1 MNLSGKEFLV
11 LWQLGHHVDLEV
23 ILDAHRVA
31 KDDPKAA
38 SLVELGNGLLLDLLL
53 DHDVAPD
60 SNVGQLI
67 STFIT
72 FEVNKYERGSCLRI
86 EKIRALVH
94 ANPDLRSEM

>member
-1 MNLSGKEFLV
+1 MNLTGEEFTT
-11 LWQLGHHVDLEV
+11 LWMLGHHQELEV

-31 KDDPKAA
+31 KDDPNAA

-53 DHDVAPD
+53 LHDVAPD

-94 ANPDLRSEM
+94 ANPDLCSEM

>member
-11 LWQLGHHVDLEV
+11 LWQLGHHVELEV

-94 ANPDLRSEM
+94 ANPDLRTEM

>member
-1 MNLSGKEFLV
+1 MNLTGEEFTT
-11 LWQLGHHVDLEV
+11 LWMLGHHQELEV

-31 KDDPKAA
+31 KDDPNAA

-60 SNVGQLI
+60 SNVGQLMSHYI
-67 STFIT
+67 SY
-72 FEVNKYERGSCLRI
+72 EVRKFERGDCLRI

-94 ANPDLRSEM
+94 ANPDLRTEM

>member
-1 MNLSGKEFLV
+1 MNLTGEEFTT
-11 LWQLGHHVDLEV
+11 LWMLGHHQELEV

-31 KDDPKAA
+31 KDDPEAA

-60 SNVGQLI
+60 SNVGQLMSSYI
-67 STFIT
+67 SY
-72 FEVNKYERGSCLRI
+72 EVSKFQRGDCFRI

-94 ANPDLRSEM
+94 ANPDLRTEM

>member
-1 MNLSGKEFLV
+1 MNLTGEEFTT
-11 LWQLGHHVDLEV
+11 LWMLGHHQELEV

-31 KDDPKAA
+31 KDDPNAA

-94 ANPDLRSEM
+94 ANPDLRREI

>member
-1 MNLSGKEFLV
+1 MNITAKEFLV
-11 LWQLGHHVDLEV
+11 LWRLGHHQELDVIVDC
-23 ILDAHRVA
+23 HKVA
-31 KDDPKAA
+31 KDDPNAA

-60 SNVGQLI
+60 STVGQLI

-72 FEVNKYERGSCLRI
+72 YEVNKHERGDCLRI

-94 ANPDLRSEM
+94 ANPDLRREI

>member
-11 LWQLGHHVDLEV
+11 LWQLGHHVELEV

-60 SNVGQLI
+60 STVGQLI

-72 FEVNKYERGSCLRI
+72 YEVNKHERGDCLRI

>member
-11 LWQLGHHVDLEV
+11 LWQLGHHVELEV

-72 FEVNKYERGSCLRI
+72 FEVNKYERGDCFRI

-94 ANPDLRSEM
+94 ANPDLRTEM

>member
-11 LWQLGHHVDLEV
+11 LWQLGHHVELEV

>member
-1 MNLSGKEFLV
+1 MKITADEFSV
-11 LWQLGHHVDLEV
+11 LWRLGHHQELDVIVDC
-23 ILDAHRVA
+23 HKVA
-31 KDDPKAA
+31 KDDPNAA
-38 SLVELGNGLLLDLLL
+38 SLVELGNGLLLNLLL

>member
-1 MNLSGKEFLV
+1 MNLSAADFTMLWV
-11 LWQLGHHVDLEV
+11 LGNHAELDV

-31 KDDPKAA
+31 KDDPEAA

-60 SNVGQLI
+60 SNVGQLMSNYI
-67 STFIT
+67 SY
-72 FEVNKYERGSCLRI
+72 EVGKYERGDCFRI

-94 ANPDLRSEM
+94 ANPDLRTEM

>member
-11 LWQLGHHVDLEV
+11 LWQLGHHVELEV

-94 ANPDLRSEM
+94 ANPDLRREI

>member
-1 MNLSGKEFLV
+1 MNITAEEFLV
-11 LWQLGHHVDLEV
+11 LWRLGHHQELDVIVDC
-23 ILDAHRVA
+23 HKVA
-31 KDDPKAA
+31 KDDPNAA

-60 SNVGQLI
+60 STVGQLI

-72 FEVNKYERGSCLRI
+72 YEVNKHERGDCLRI

-94 ANPDLRSEM
+94 ANPDLRNEM

>member
-11 LWQLGHHVDLEV
+11 LWQLGHHVELEV

-94 ANPDLRSEM
+94 ANPDLCSEM

>member
-1 MNLSGKEFLV
+1 MNITAKEFLV
-11 LWQLGHHVDLEV
+11 LWRLGHHQELDVIVDC
-23 ILDAHRVA
+23 HKVA
-31 KDDPKAA
+31 KDDPNAA

-60 SNVGQLI
+60 STVGQLI

-72 FEVNKYERGSCLRI
+72 YEVNKHERGDCLRI